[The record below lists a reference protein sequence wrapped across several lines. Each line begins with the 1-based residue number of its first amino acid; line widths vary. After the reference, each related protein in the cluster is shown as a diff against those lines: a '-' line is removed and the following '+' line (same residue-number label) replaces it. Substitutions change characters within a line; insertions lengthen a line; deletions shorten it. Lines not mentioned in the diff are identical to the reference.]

1 VTDLEEE
8 SGMTVYDVVVIGG
21 GNLGLWTAHR
31 LVHRGF
37 GRIAVLER
45 GWAGGG
51 ATSRSAGVVR
61 QQGGSATA
69 AKLGKLSRELYLRLG
84 DELSLDSGFMET
96 GYYIVA
102 ETEEEKEGYLRLVE
116 VRRAAGVEN
125 EWVEPGEGRMR
136 FPDLNWDRFVGAT
149 YTPDDGYVH
158 PPVAARNA
166 TSAVL
171 GDDGVDL
178 FEMCE
183 VSGVDQKG
191 HRYTLES
198 VRGTFEAERVV
209 DAGGP
214 RGAREIGRMVGVEV
228 PVMAV
233 RHQVVSFPYVPE
245 GVEHPFPLVFN
256 VGKGYYWR
264 PEEQG
269 VLLGMSNPVDQADET
284 GRYQIDFDWNYYEG
298 LRPDWESAHPALKG
312 LPVSRAW
319 AASIDY
325 TPDHL
330 PIIDEPVEGF
340 YVLAAGGHGMM
351 WGPALGEKMAELISE
366 GAVEDL
372 PEEDIELARFTRER
386 DPDRVEDTIA
396 LPFPKK

>member
-1 VTDLEEE
+1 
-8 SGMTVYDVVVIGG
+8 MTVYDVVVIGG

-84 DELSLDSGFMET
+84 DELGLDSGFMET

-191 HRYTLES
+191 DRYTVES
-198 VRGTFEAERVV
+198 VRGTFDAERVV

-298 LRPDWESAHPALKG
+298 LRPDWESAHPALEG

-372 PEEDIELARFTRER
+372 PEEDIELARFSRER

>member
-1 VTDLEEE
+1 
-8 SGMTVYDVVVIGG
+8 MRIYDVVVVGG

-31 LVHRGF
+31 LASRGF

-61 QQGGSATA
+61 QQGGSETA
-69 AKLGKLSRELYLRLG
+69 AKLGRLSRELYLRLG
-84 DELSLDSGFMET
+84 EELGLDAGFRET
-96 GYYIVA
+96 GYFIVA
-102 ETEEEKEGYLRLVE
+102 ETEEEKEGFLRLVE
-116 VRRAAGVEN
+116 VRREAGVEN
-125 EWVEPGEGRMR
+125 EWVEPEEGRRR

-149 YTPDDGYVH
+149 YTADDGYVH

-166 TSAVL
+166 TCAVL
-171 GDDGVDL
+171 GDDAVDL

-183 VSGVDQKG
+183 VTGVGQKG
-191 HRYTLES
+191 DHYSVES
-198 VRGTFEAERVV
+198 TCGTFEAERVV
-209 DAGGP
+209 NAGGP
-214 RGAREIGRMVGVEV
+214 RGARDIGGMVGVEV

-233 RHQVVSFPYVPE
+233 RHQIVSFPYVPE
-245 GVEHPFPLVFN
+245 GFEHPFPLVFN

-269 VLLGMSNPVDQADET
+269 VLLGMSNPVDEADET
-284 GRYQIDFDWNYYEG
+284 ERYQIDFDWDYYARM
-298 LRPDWESAHPALKG
+298 RPDWESAHPALGG

-330 PIIDEPVEGF
+330 PIIDEPMEGF

-351 WGPALGEKMAELISE
+351 WGPALGEKMAGLISE
-366 GAVEDL
+366 GRVEDL
-372 PEEDIELARFTRER
+372 PEEDIELARFSRER
-386 DPDRVEDTIA
+386 DPNRVEDTIA
-396 LPFPKK
+396 LPFPKE

>member
-1 VTDLEEE
+1 
-8 SGMTVYDVVVIGG
+8 MRVYDVVVVGG

-31 LVHRGF
+31 LARRGF

-61 QQGGSATA
+61 QQGGSETA

-84 DELSLDSGFMET
+84 EELGLDAGFRET

-102 ETEEEKEGYLRLVE
+102 ETEEEKEGFLRLVE

-125 EWVEPGEGRMR
+125 EWVAPEEGRRR

-149 YTPDDGYVH
+149 YTTDDGYVH

-166 TSAVL
+166 TCAVL
-171 GDDGVDL
+171 GDDAVDL

-183 VSGVDQKG
+183 VTRVGRKG
-191 HRYTLES
+191 DHYSLES
-198 VRGTFEAERVV
+198 ACGTFEAERVV

-214 RGAREIGRMVGVEV
+214 RGARDIGGMVGVEV

-233 RHQVVSFPYVPE
+233 RHQIVSFPYVPE
-245 GVEHPFPLVFN
+245 GFEHPFPLVFN

-269 VLLGMSNPVDQADET
+269 VLLGMSNPVDEADET
-284 GRYQIDFDWNYYEG
+284 GRYQIAFDWDYYDRM
-298 LRPDWESAHPALKG
+298 RPDWESAHPALGG

-351 WGPALGEKMAELISE
+351 WGPALGEKMAGLICE
-366 GAVEDL
+366 GEVEDL
-372 PEEDIELARFTRER
+372 PAEDIELARFSREK
-386 DPDRVEDTIA
+386 DPNRVEDTIA
-396 LPFPKK
+396 LPFPKE